1 MSGPGVVPDRLAGL
15 SREQRSQLVEQ
26 LRKRKEKEGAAAAP
40 ESIPRRGNDPG
51 DPGAQIPASFAQE
64 RFWFLDCLEP
74 GNPAFNIPT
83 ALRLTGEISPVLLE
97 AVLGQVV
104 SRHESLRTTFRA
116 RDGQPVQVIA
126 PPGGWVL
133 PQVDLTALPEAA
145 CRAETRRLADREA
158 AYAFHL
164 ERGPLLRATLL
175 RLGPAEHA
183 LLLVMHH
190 IISDGWSMGV
200 LIREI
205 AALSAAVLAS
215 GPAAM
220 PSVLL
225 KTLPELPI
233 QYADFAVWQRGWLT
247 GDELERQLS
256 YWRRQLAGVPE
267 SLALPADRPRPAVPT
282 SRGARAAAVLGPDL
296 TRELTRL
303 ARRHDSTLFMVLL
316 TVFQTLLWRLSAQAD
331 LPVGSP
337 IANRNR
343 VEIEPL
349 IGFFVNTLVLRG
361 DLTGDPSFAVALSR
375 VRRTTL
381 DAYAHQDL
389 PFERLV
395 GELSPER
402 HLAASP
408 LFQVMYALQNL
419 PGGSIDLPGL
429 SLGPLEIEATTA
441 QFDLELNTAES
452 AGRLHTVFTYST
464 ELFDATTVQRW
475 ARSLESLLWA
485 VAGGAGGDERPLAD
499 LPLLGE
505 GERHQ
510 LLLEWN
516 ERSERSHAAEPESV
530 VERFAAQVA
539 RTPDLP
545 ALEMDG
551 ETLTYA
557 ELDRRAGHLAH
568 RLRQLGIGPETT
580 VGLFADRSP
589 ELVVGLLAIWKA
601 GGAYLPLD
609 PGHPEAR
616 LAYML
621 DDSQVEW
628 IAFPG
633 RLASQVP
640 GSVAESRRIEIDPSP
655 LPAASPGH
663 PPSVPPFPGLRDLAY
678 RIYTSGTTGRPK
690 AVLVE
695 HGNLAGTLAAAQEV
709 FAFAP
714 GDRMPCIA
722 SSSFD
727 IFLFELLGPLLAGG
741 TVVLLPLRPTLDLE
755 QLLDELG
762 PRGQATLLHA
772 VPAVMRQVVELARRR
787 SLPAPRLRA
796 LFTGGDAVPADL
808 LADLRAVFPAAR
820 TWVLYGPTEAAIVC
834 TAWPVPPAGP
844 PRSLL
849 GRPLPGAEIHLVAA
863 GSPSPVPVPPGVPGE
878 IWIGGAGVTRGYW
891 QRPELTAEKFVDVDG
906 RRFFRS
912 GDLARRLSDGTLEF
926 LGRGDQQVKV
936 RGFRI
941 EPGEIESCLLR
952 HPEVGEAVV
961 AVRAAPG
968 GDKQLAAY
976 VVRCPGPAA
985 VGDSAEQVAQWQ
997 ALYDETDGR
1006 RETAE
1011 PADPTFDV
1019 EGWNSS
1025 YTGRPIAAGEM
1036 REWIERTVETL
1047 LAWKP
1052 RRVLEIGCGTG
1063 LLLFRVAPHTERY
1076 LATDFSRAV
1085 LDRLRRSLGTEL
1097 PQVELKQAA
1106 ADDWS
1111 AVATAGN
1118 APDTAFDL
1126 VILNSVAQY
1135 FPDAGYLARVLE
1147 RAARTLAP
1155 GGVLFVGDVRSRPLL
1170 AALHASVELFQVPA
1184 GLAAA
1189 EVAELRRRVRRRVA
1203 GEEELAVDPAF
1214 FVALAE
1220 RLPAVRGVSLQLKRG
1235 HAHNEMTR
1243 FRYDAVL
1250 SGDPRKIPSLLA
1262 GAAPARIATLPE
1274 LAGLLA
1280 AEAPD
1285 VLRLAGLPN
1294 ARLAFEAAALELL
1307 GGAGPEIA
1315 TTGELREAA
1324 VARAVPGIDP
1334 EALWETGDRSGY
1346 DVTLTVDPQ
1355 SPVHFGAVLRRRG
1368 SAAREEPAAAAA
1380 TAVAAVSE
1388 APALPWTAFTNDPL
1402 SGKRDRRLIPEL
1414 RRFLRTE
1421 LPDYMVP
1428 AAIVLLDEL
1437 PLTPHGKVDR
1447 AALPEPETPGE
1458 RREPGNAVP
1467 PRTPAE
1473 AAMAALW
1480 REVLG
1485 LDAIDGISS
1494 IGVED
1499 NFFELG
1505 GHSLLAT
1512 QLMARVRDAFR
1523 IEVPLRV
1530 IFETPTVA
1538 GLAQWIEDARQGGTA
1553 PLRVPPL
1560 LPAPR
1565 DRDLPLSFAQ
1575 ERLWFLAQLAPASA
1589 AYNMPSAMR
1598 LTGRLDP
1605 AALAAALSEI
1615 VRRHEALRTV
1625 FRMTAAGGPFQ
1636 VVQPHQPPA
1645 VIPLIDLSALPHAV
1659 RDAESKRLAAGEV
1672 RTPFDLARGPV
1683 VRAVLYRLEA
1693 DPGAEEHALLWTTHH
1708 IASDGWSVGAVFIPE
1723 LAALYAAFSQGI
1735 PSPLPELPIQYADF
1749 AVWQRDWLRDEVLA
1763 AQIAYWR
1770 RQLAGAATL
1779 ELPADRP
1786 RRPVPSAQGASHWLH
1801 LPAVTSERLR
1811 AVSHAAGA
1819 TPFMALHTAFAA
1831 LLCLDTGQHDVV
1843 VGLPVANRSRKEIE
1857 GLIGFFVNTLVL
1869 RTDLSG
1875 DPDYRAAL
1883 ARSRESSLGAFAH
1896 QDLPFERL
1904 VDELGLTRNPFRPP
1918 LLRVLFQLLN
1928 LPSGSREPS
1937 GLTLTPF
1944 ELASETSKFDLVV
1957 NLTEGP
1963 DGLTTMFEYDTDLF
1977 DAATIVR
1984 MSERFGR
1991 MLEAWIDDPARR
2003 LADLPLLSAPERHQL
2018 LVEWNAGLGGDRARR
2033 CLHQIFE
2040 EQVDRAPDAPA
2051 VSMAA
2056 ERLTYREL
2064 DERANRLAH
2073 HLIRS
2078 GVRPGDRVALS
2089 LERSAAM
2096 VAAIL
2101 GVFKAG
2107 AAYVPLDP
2115 AYPAERLA
2123 FALEDSGAKLVITAD
2138 DISAIAAVGA
2148 CSPVRPS
2155 VLTDPSLPAY
2165 VIYTSGSTGRPK
2177 GVVVTHANA
2186 GRLFTATAPWFGF
2199 GPDDVWTLFHSYAF
2213 DFSVWEL
2220 WGALLHGGRLAVV
2233 PFWESRSPEAFY
2245 RLLCD
2250 EKVTVLNQTP
2260 SAFRQLLWAEE
2271 AAAAAGE
2278 LALRWVIFGGEALEP
2293 ASLAP
2298 WFARH
2303 GDRRPRLINMYGITE
2318 TTVHVT
2324 YRPLQAD
2331 DLGRGS
2337 LIGRPIPDLS
2347 LHVLDAHLHPRP
2359 FLVAGEIHVGG
2370 AGLAQG
2376 YLGRPDLTAE
2386 RFVPDPFTG
2395 EPGARLYRSGDLA
2408 RRLPDGD
2415 LEYLGRIDLQVKIRG
2430 FRIELG
2436 EIEAALIAHP
2446 GVREAVVLARETAAG
2461 ERRLVAYA
2469 VRVPGEAL
2477 DAVDLRAFLAERLP
2491 DYMVPAAFVLLD
2503 ELPLTPNGKV
2513 DRRALPSPEDA
2524 GAAPL
2529 SQHVPPRTPLERFL
2543 AGQFRDVLGLPAGR
2557 EVGVH
2562 DDFFA
2567 LGGTSISGAIFIHRL
2582 QAALAAAVPV
2592 VAIFN
2597 HPTVATLAEHL
2608 RDRYA
2613 GAVRRLWREGTAA
2626 GMDELGFDLVDSGFD
2641 SLGISLSREILVPLQ
2656 EGDPDRRPLFCVHPI
2671 GGEAVSYRDLAR
2683 HLDPGQPVYGIQ
2695 SPDPPLT
2702 DLRAMAACY
2711 VDAIREHQPQG
2722 PYRLAGWSMGGVAAY
2737 EMARQ
2742 LAGRGETV
2750 EVLALIDTLA
2760 PALLVG
2766 EADPGGVGMIALFA
2780 AGLAWAHGLDVPAVD
2795 FTGLDEDGALNLV
2808 MSLGREAGLLPPSI
2822 ELAEL
2827 RRLFDRFRANHY
2839 ALYTYTPE
2847 PYAGDLLLFR
2857 ASQRMGEE
2865 EEEATRGWGEL
2876 VTGELRIYDLPGNHY
2891 TLLREEVGALA
2902 ERLRAVL

>member
-1 MSGPGVVPDRLAGL
+1 MSGPGVLADRLAGL
-15 SREQRSQLVEQ
+15 SREQRAQLVEE
-26 LRKRKEKEGAAAAP
+26 LRKRKAKEGAAAA
-40 ESIPRRGNDPG
+40 ESIPRRPPG
-51 DPGAQIPASFAQE
+51 LEPGEPGEAVPASFAQE
-64 RFWFLDCLEP
+64 RLWFLDCLEP

-83 ALRLTGEISPVLLE
+83 ALHLAGEISPALLE
-97 AVLGQVV
+97 AVLSEVV
-104 SRHESLRTTFRA
+104 RRHETLRTTFRE
-116 RDGQPVQVIA
+116 RNGQPVQVIA
-126 PPGGWVL
+126 PPGRWVL
-133 PQVDLTALPEAA
+133 PQIDLAALPEAA
-145 CRAETRRLADREA
+145 RRAEMGVLADREA
-158 AYAFHL
+158 AHVFNL

-175 RLGPAEHA
+175 RLGAAEHA

-205 AALSAAVLAS
+205 AALAAAVLAS
-215 GPAAM
+215 GPAAL
-220 PSVLL
+220 PER
-225 KTLPELPI
+225 LPELPI

-247 GDELERQLS
+247 GEELERQLS

-267 SLALPADRPRPAVPT
+267 SLDLPADRPRPAIPA
-282 SRGARAAAVLGPDL
+282 SHGARAGSILGPEL
-296 TRELTRL
+296 TRELSRL
-303 ARRHDSTLFMVLL
+303 ARRHDSTLFMVIL
-316 TVFQTLLWRLSAQAD
+316 TAFQALLWQLSGQAD
-331 LPVGSP
+331 LPVGAP

-343 VEIEPL
+343 AEVEPL

-361 DLTGDPSFAVALSR
+361 DLTGDPPFAAALAR

-395 GELSPER
+395 VELSPER

-408 LFQVMYALQNL
+408 LFQVLCALQNL
-419 PGGSIDLPGL
+419 PAGSIELPGL
-429 SLGPLEIEATTA
+429 SLASLDLEAAAA
-441 QFDLELNTAES
+441 QFDLDLNAAES
-452 AGRLHTVFTYST
+452 EGRLHTVFTYST
-464 ELFDATTVQRW
+464 ELFDATTIQRW
-475 ARSLESLLWA
+475 ARFLESLLRAA
-485 VAGGAGGDERPLAD
+485 VDDDERPLGA

-505 GERHQ
+505 GERQQ
-510 LLLEWN
+510 LLEEWN
-516 ERSERSHAAEPESV
+516 DTLRTTPPRSV
-530 VERFAAQVA
+530 VERFAAQAA

-545 ALEMDG
+545 ALEMG
-551 ETLTYA
+551 AERLTRLTYG
-557 ELDRRAGHLAH
+557 ELDRRSSHLAD
-568 RLRQLGIGPETT
+568 RLRRLGIGAETT

-589 ELVVGLLAIWKA
+589 ELVIGLLAIWKA

-609 PGHPEAR
+609 PGHPPAR

-621 DDSQVEW
+621 EDSQVEW
-628 IAFPG
+628 IALPR
-633 RLASQVP
+633 RLAGVVP
-640 GSVAESRRIEIDPSP
+640 GSLPDSRQIVIAGDPSP
-655 LPAASPGH
+655 LPLAPSPVRTPSL
-663 PPSVPPFPGLRDLAY
+663 PPRTGEGGWEAGTPRPGDLAY
-678 RIYTSGTTGRPK
+678 QIYTSGTTGRPK

-695 HGNLAGTLAAAQEV
+695 HGNLASTLAAVQET
-709 FAFAP
+709 FGFAP

-762 PRGQATLLHA
+762 TATLLHA

-787 SLPAPRLRA
+787 RLSAPRLRA

-808 LADLRAVFPAAR
+808 LADLRAVFPRAR
-820 TWVLYGPTEAAIVC
+820 SWVLYGPTEAAIVC
-834 TAWPVPPAGP
+834 TAWPVPPGGP

-849 GRPLPGAEIHLVAA
+849 GRPLPGAEIHLFATGEIA
-863 GSPSPVPVPPGVPGE
+863 EHRLPAPVPLGVPGE

-891 QRPELTAEKFVDVDG
+891 RREELTAEKFVTLGG

-912 GDLARRLSDGTLEF
+912 GHLARRLPDGSLEF
-926 LGRGDQQVKV
+926 LGRADQQVKV

-941 EPGEIESCLLR
+941 EPGEIEACLLR

-961 AVRAAPG
+961 VVRAAPG
-968 GDKQLAAY
+968 GEKQLAAY
-976 VVRCPGPAA
+976 VVLA
-985 VGDSAEQVAQWQ
+985 
-997 ALYDETDGR
+997 
-1006 RETAE
+1006 
-1011 PADPTFDV
+1011 
-1019 EGWNSS
+1019 
-1025 YTGRPIAAGEM
+1025 TGRP
-1036 REWIERTVETL
+1036 
-1047 LAWKP
+1047 
-1052 RRVLEIGCGTG
+1052 
-1063 LLLFRVAPHTERY
+1063 
-1076 LATDFSRAV
+1076 
-1085 LDRLRRSLGTEL
+1085 
-1097 PQVELKQAA
+1097 
-1106 ADDWS
+1106 
-1111 AVATAGN
+1111 
-1118 APDTAFDL
+1118 
-1126 VILNSVAQY
+1126 VAQ
-1135 FPDAGYLARVLE
+1135 V
-1147 RAARTLAP
+1147 
-1155 GGVLFVGDVRSRPLL
+1155 
-1170 AALHASVELFQVPA
+1170 
-1184 GLAAA
+1184 
-1189 EVAELRRRVRRRVA
+1189 
-1203 GEEELAVDPAF
+1203 
-1214 FVALAE
+1214 
-1220 RLPAVRGVSLQLKRG
+1220 
-1235 HAHNEMTR
+1235 
-1243 FRYDAVL
+1243 
-1250 SGDPRKIPSLLA
+1250 
-1262 GAAPARIATLPE
+1262 
-1274 LAGLLA
+1274 
-1280 AEAPD
+1280 
-1285 VLRLAGLPN
+1285 
-1294 ARLAFEAAALELL
+1294 
-1307 GGAGPEIA
+1307 
-1315 TTGELREAA
+1315 
-1324 VARAVPGIDP
+1324 
-1334 EALWETGDRSGY
+1334 
-1346 DVTLTVDPQ
+1346 
-1355 SPVHFGAVLRRRG
+1355 
-1368 SAAREEPAAAAA
+1368 
-1380 TAVAAVSE
+1380 
-1388 APALPWTAFTNDPL
+1388 
-1402 SGKRDRRLIPEL
+1402 IPEL
-1414 RRFLRTE
+1414 RRFLQAE

-1428 AAIVLLDEL
+1428 AAIVLLDSL
-1437 PLTPHGKVDR
+1437 PLTAHGKVDR
-1447 AALPEPETPGE
+1447 AALPEPEAARGE
-1458 RREPGNAVP
+1458 RREPGSAVP

-1473 AAMAALW
+1473 ATMAELW

-1485 LDAIDGISS
+1485 LDASAAV
-1494 IGVED
+1494 GVEES
-1499 NFFELG
+1499 FFDLG

-1512 QLMARVRDAFR
+1512 QLMSRVRDAFR
-1523 IEVPLRV
+1523 IEVPLRIV
-1530 IFETPTVA
+1530 FETPTVA
-1538 GLAQWIEDARQGGTA
+1538 GLVLWIEHARQTGAA

-1560 LPAPR
+1560 RPAPR

-1598 LTGRLDP
+1598 LTGRLDR
-1605 AALAAALSEI
+1605 AALAAALAEV

-1636 VVQPHQPPA
+1636 VVQAHQPPS
-1645 VIPLIDLSALPHAV
+1645 VPLIDLSALPREV
-1659 RDAESKRLAAGEV
+1659 RDAESRRLAGREV
-1672 RTPFDLARGPV
+1672 MTPFDLARGPL
-1683 VRAVLYRLEA
+1683 VRAALYRLDEQ
-1693 DPGAEEHALLWTTHH
+1693 AEEHALLWTTHH

-1723 LAALYAAFSQGI
+1723 LAALYAAFAQGL

-1763 AQIAYWR
+1763 AQITYWR

-1801 LPAVTSERLR
+1801 LTAVTTARLR
-1811 AVSHAAGA
+1811 TLAHAGSA

-1831 LLCLDTGQHDVV
+1831 LLSLDTGQTDVV

-1875 DPDYRAAL
+1875 NPDYRVAL
-1883 ARSRESSLGAFAH
+1883 ARSREVSLGAFAH

-1918 LLRVLFQLLN
+1918 LLRALFQLLN

-1937 GLTLTPF
+1937 GLTLAPF

-1963 DGLTTMFEYDTDLF
+1963 DGLTMMFEYDTDLF
-1977 DAATIVR
+1977 DAATVVR
-1984 MSERFGR
+1984 LGDRFGR
-1991 MLEAWIDDPARR
+1991 LLEAWIGDPARR
-2003 LADLPLLSAPERHQL
+2003 LAELPLLSAAERQQL
-2018 LVEWNAGLGGDRARR
+2018 LVEWNAETREDRPRR
-2033 CLHQIFE
+2033 CLHRRFE

-2051 VSMAA
+2051 VSMGS

-2073 HLIRS
+2073 HLLAR
-2078 GVRPGDRVALS
+2078 GVRPGDRVALR
-2089 LERSAAM
+2089 LERSAGM

-2101 GVFKAG
+2101 AVLKTG

-2123 FALEDSGAKLVITAD
+2123 FALEDSGATLEITAAD
-2138 DISAIAAVGA
+2138 LEDAAIAG
-2148 CSPVRPS
+2148 CRTDRPS
-2155 VLTDPSLPAY
+2155 VPADPGFPAY

-2177 GVVVTHANA
+2177 GVVVTHANVD
-2186 GRLFTATAPWFGF
+2186 RLFTATAPWFGF
-2199 GPDDVWTLFHSYAF
+2199 GADDVWTLFHSYAF
-2213 DFSVWEL
+2213 DFSVWEI
-2220 WGALLHGGRLAVV
+2220 WGPLLHGGRLAVV
-2233 PFWESRSPEAFY
+2233 PFWESRSPEGFY
-2245 RLLCD
+2245 QLLCD

-2271 AAAAAGE
+2271 AAASPGK
-2278 LALRWVIFGGEALEP
+2278 LSLRWVIFGGEALEP

-2303 GDRRPRLINMYGITE
+2303 GDEEPRLINMYGITE

-2324 YRPLQAD
+2324 FRPLRAGDLD

-2347 LHVLDAHLHPRP
+2347 LQVLDSNLQPRP

-2386 RFVPDPFTG
+2386 RFVPDPFTRR
-2395 EPGARLYRSGDLA
+2395 PGARLYRSGDLA

-2436 EIEAALIAHP
+2436 EIEAALTAHP
-2446 GVREAVVLARETAAG
+2446 AVREAVVLAREAAAG

-2469 VRVPGEAL
+2469 VRVPGVDLDNL
-2477 DAVDLRAFLAERLP
+2477 DAAVLRAFLAERLP
-2491 DYMVPAAFVLLD
+2491 DYMLPSAFVLLD

-2513 DRRALPSPEDA
+2513 DRKALPAPEDA
-2524 GAAPL
+2524 GAARL
-2529 SQHVPPRTPLERFL
+2529 SQYVPPRTPLERFL
-2543 AGQFRDVLGLPAGR
+2543 AEQFRDVLGLPADR
-2557 EVGVH
+2557 EIGVH

-2608 RDRYA
+2608 RDRHA
-2613 GAVRRLWREGTAA
+2613 GAV
-2626 GMDELGFDLVDSGFD
+2626 
-2641 SLGISLSREILVPLQ
+2641 LSREILVPLQ
-2656 EGDPDRRPLFCVHPI
+2656 EGSPDRRPLFCVHPI
-2671 GGEAVSYRDLAR
+2671 GGEAVSYRELAR

-2702 DLRAMAACY
+2702 DLRDMAACY
-2711 VDAIREHQPQG
+2711 LAAVRKHQPQG

-2742 LAGRGETV
+2742 LAEQGETV

-2760 PALLVG
+2760 PALLAG

-2780 AGLAWAHGLDVPAVD
+2780 AGLAWAHGLDVPTVD
-2795 FTGLDEDGALNLV
+2795 FTGLDEDGALTLV
-2808 MSLGREAGLLPPSI
+2808 MSLGREAGLLPPSV

-2839 ALYTYTPE
+2839 ALYTYQPD
-2847 PYAGDLLLFR
+2847 PYPGDLLLFR
-2857 ASQRMGEE
+2857 AAQRMGEE

-2902 ERLRAVL
+2902 ERLQAVL

>member
-1 MSGPGVVPDRLAGL
+1 MSGPGVLPDRLAGL
-15 SREQRSQLVEQ
+15 SREQRAELVEE
-26 LRKRKEKEGAAAAP
+26 LRKRRAREGAAAAP
-40 ESIPRRGNDPG
+40 ESIPRRPPGLDPG
-51 DPGAQIPASFAQE
+51 DPVPASFAQE
-64 RFWFLDCLEP
+64 RLWFLDCLEP

-83 ALRLTGEISPVLLE
+83 ALHLAGEISPVLLE
-97 AVLGQVV
+97 AVLGEVV
-104 SRHESLRTTFRA
+104 RRHETLRTTFRESG
-116 RDGQPVQVIA
+116 GQPVQVIA
-126 PPGGWVL
+126 PPGRWVL
-133 PQVDLTALPEAA
+133 PQIDLAGLPATAR
-145 CRAETRRLADREA
+145 RAELRVLADREA
-158 AYAFHL
+158 AHAFDL

-175 RLGPAEHA
+175 RLGAAEHA

-205 AALSAAVLAS
+205 AALAAAVLAS
-215 GPAAM
+215 GRAAL
-220 PSVLL
+220 PSALSAA
-225 KTLPELPI
+225 LPELPI

-247 GDELERQLS
+247 GSELERQLS
-256 YWRRQLAGVPE
+256 YWRSQLAGVPK
-267 SLALPADRPRPAVPT
+267 SLDLPADRPRPAVPA
-282 SRGARAAAVLGPDL
+282 SHGARAGSILGPEL
-296 TRELTRL
+296 TRELSRL
-303 ARRHDSTLFMVLL
+303 ARRLDSTLFMVIL
-316 TVFQTLLWRLSAQAD
+316 TAFQALLWRLSGQAD

-343 VEIEPL
+343 AEIEPL

-361 DLTGDPSFAVALSR
+361 DLTGDPSFAAALAR

-395 GELSPER
+395 VELSPER

-408 LFQVMYALQNL
+408 LFQVLCALQNL
-419 PGGSIDLPGL
+419 PGGSIELPGL
-429 SLGPLEIEATTA
+429 SLASLDLEAAAA
-441 QFDLELNTAES
+441 QFDLDLNAAES
-452 AGRLHTVFTYST
+452 EGRLHTVLTYST
-464 ELFDATTVQRW
+464 ALFDATTIRRW
-475 ARSLESLLWA
+475 ARSLESLLGAA
-485 VAGGAGGDERPLAD
+485 VDDDERPLGA

-510 LLLEWN
+510 LLEEWN
-516 ERSERSHAAEPESV
+516 DTFRTAAPQSV

-545 ALEMDG
+545 ALEMG
-551 ETLTYA
+551 TERLTYA
-557 ELDRRAGHLAH
+557 ELDRRSSHLAD
-568 RLRQLGIGPETT
+568 RLRRRGIGAETT

-589 ELVVGLLAIWKA
+589 ELVIGLLAIWKA
-601 GGAYLPLD
+601 GGACLPLD
-609 PGHPEAR
+609 PGHPPAR

-621 DDSQVEW
+621 HDSQVEW
-628 IAFPG
+628 LALPG
-633 RLASQVP
+633 RLADRAP
-640 GSVAESRRIEIDPSP
+640 ESMPEPRRIVIDGPH
-655 LPAASPGH
+655 LPASPEEDGKADGT
-663 PPSVPPFPGLRDLAY
+663 PCLSDLAY
-678 RIYTSGTTGRPK
+678 QIYTSGTTGRPK

-695 HGNLAGTLAAAQEV
+695 HGNLASTLAAVQET
-709 FAFAP
+709 FGFAP

-755 QLLDELG
+755 QLLAELG
-762 PRGQATLLHA
+762 TATLLHA

-787 SLPAPRLRA
+787 RLSAPRLRA
-796 LFTGGDAVPADL
+796 LLTGGDAVPADL
-808 LADLRAVFPAAR
+808 LADLRAVFPQAR
-820 TWVLYGPTEAAIVC
+820 SWVLYGPTEAAIVC
-834 TAWPVPPAGP
+834 TAWPVPPGGP

-849 GRPLPGAEIHLVAA
+849 GRPLPGAEIHLCATGEIPA
-863 GSPSPVPVPPGVPGE
+863 HRLPVPVPVGVPGE
-878 IWIGGAGVTRGYW
+878 IWIGGAGVARGYW
-891 QRPELTAEKFVDVDG
+891 RREELTAEKLVTLGG

-912 GDLARRLSDGTLEF
+912 GDLGRRLADGSLEF
-926 LGRGDQQVKV
+926 LGRADQQVKV

-941 EPGEIESCLLR
+941 EPGEIEACLLR
-952 HPEVGEAVV
+952 HPAVEEAVV
-961 AVRAAPG
+961 AVRAAFG
-968 GDKQLAAY
+968 GEKQLAAY
-976 VVRCPGPAA
+976 VVPK
-985 VGDSAEQVAQWQ
+985 
-997 ALYDETDGR
+997 
-1006 RETAE
+1006 
-1011 PADPTFDV
+1011 
-1019 EGWNSS
+1019 EG
-1025 YTGRPIAAGEM
+1025 
-1036 REWIERTVETL
+1036 
-1047 LAWKP
+1047 
-1052 RRVLEIGCGTG
+1052 
-1063 LLLFRVAPHTERY
+1063 
-1076 LATDFSRAV
+1076 
-1085 LDRLRRSLGTEL
+1085 
-1097 PQVELKQAA
+1097 
-1106 ADDWS
+1106 
-1111 AVATAGN
+1111 
-1118 APDTAFDL
+1118 
-1126 VILNSVAQY
+1126 
-1135 FPDAGYLARVLE
+1135 
-1147 RAARTLAP
+1147 RAA
-1155 GGVLFVGDVRSRPLL
+1155 
-1170 AALHASVELFQVPA
+1170 
-1184 GLAAA
+1184 
-1189 EVAELRRRVRRRVA
+1189 
-1203 GEEELAVDPAF
+1203 
-1214 FVALAE
+1214 
-1220 RLPAVRGVSLQLKRG
+1220 
-1235 HAHNEMTR
+1235 
-1243 FRYDAVL
+1243 
-1250 SGDPRKIPSLLA
+1250 
-1262 GAAPARIATLPE
+1262 
-1274 LAGLLA
+1274 
-1280 AEAPD
+1280 
-1285 VLRLAGLPN
+1285 
-1294 ARLAFEAAALELL
+1294 
-1307 GGAGPEIA
+1307 
-1315 TTGELREAA
+1315 
-1324 VARAVPGIDP
+1324 
-1334 EALWETGDRSGY
+1334 
-1346 DVTLTVDPQ
+1346 
-1355 SPVHFGAVLRRRG
+1355 PV
-1368 SAAREEPAAAAA
+1368 
-1380 TAVAAVSE
+1380 
-1388 APALPWTAFTNDPL
+1388 
-1402 SGKRDRRLIPEL
+1402 IPEL
-1414 RRFLRTE
+1414 RRFLQAE

-1428 AAIVLLDEL
+1428 AAIVPLDSL
-1437 PLTPHGKVDR
+1437 PLTAHGKVDR
-1447 AALPEPETPGE
+1447 AALPEPELLRGE
-1458 RREPGNAVP
+1458 RREPGSAVP

-1473 AAMAALW
+1473 ATMAELW

-1485 LDAIDGISS
+1485 LDASAAV
-1494 IGVED
+1494 GVEES
-1499 NFFELG
+1499 FFDLG

-1512 QLMARVRDAFR
+1512 QLMSRVRDAFR
-1523 IEVPLRV
+1523 IEVPLRI

-1538 GLAQWIEDARQGGTA
+1538 GLALWIEHARQTGAA

-1560 LPAPR
+1560 RPAPR
-1565 DRDLPLSFAQ
+1565 GRDLPLSFAQ

-1598 LTGRLDP
+1598 LTGRLDR

-1625 FRMTAAGGPFQ
+1625 FHMTAAGGPFQ
-1636 VVQPHQPPA
+1636 VIQAHQPPP
-1645 VIPLIDLSALPHAV
+1645 VPLIDLAALPPGM
-1659 RDAESKRLAAGEV
+1659 RDAESRRLAGREV
-1672 RTPFDLARGPV
+1672 MTPFDLARGPL
-1683 VRAVLYRLEA
+1683 VRAALYRLDERA
-1693 DPGAEEHALLWTTHH
+1693 AEHALLWTTHH
-1708 IASDGWSVGAVFIPE
+1708 IASDGWSVGAVFVPE
-1723 LAALYAAFSQGI
+1723 LAALYAAFAQGL

-1786 RRPVPSAQGASHWLH
+1786 RRPVPSAQGASHWLR

-1811 AVSHAAGA
+1811 AIAHAESA

-1831 LLCLDTGQHDVV
+1831 LLSLDTGQTDVV

-1875 DPDYRAAL
+1875 DPDYRTAL
-1883 ARSRESSLGAFAH
+1883 ARSREVSLGAFAH

-1918 LLRVLFQLLN
+1918 LLRALFQLLN

-1937 GLTLTPF
+1937 GLTLAPF

-1984 MSERFGR
+1984 LGDRFGR

-2003 LADLPLLSAPERHQL
+2003 LADLPLLSAAERQQL
-2018 LVEWNAGLGGDRARR
+2018 LIEWNAEIQDARPRR
-2033 CLHQIFE
+2033 CLHRRFE

-2051 VSMAA
+2051 VSMGA

-2073 HLIRS
+2073 HLLAR
-2078 GVRPGDRVALS
+2078 GVRPGDRIALR
-2089 LERSAAM
+2089 LERSTGL

-2101 GVFKAG
+2101 AVLKTG

-2123 FALEDSGAKLVITAD
+2123 FALEDSGATLEITAED
-2138 DISAIAAVGA
+2138 FENATIADRSPERPAVPA
-2148 CSPVRPS
+2148 
-2155 VLTDPSLPAY
+2155 DPGLPAY

-2177 GVVVTHANA
+2177 GVVVTHANVD
-2186 GRLFTATAPWFGF
+2186 RLFTATAPWFGF
-2199 GPDDVWTLFHSYAF
+2199 GADDVWTLFHSYAF

-2220 WGALLHGGRLAVV
+2220 WGPLLHGGRLAVV
-2233 PFWESRSPEAFY
+2233 PFWESRSPEGFY

-2271 AAAAAGE
+2271 AAASRGD
-2278 LALRWVIFGGEALEP
+2278 LSLRWVIFGGEALEP
-2293 ASLAP
+2293 AGLAP

-2303 GDRRPRLINMYGITE
+2303 GDERPRLINMYGITE

-2324 YRPLQAD
+2324 FRPLRAD
-2331 DLGRGS
+2331 DSGRGS

-2347 LHVLDAHLHPRP
+2347 LHVLDAHLQPRP

-2436 EIEAALIAHP
+2436 EIEAALAAHP
-2446 GVREAVVLARETAAG
+2446 AVREAVVLARETTGG

-2469 VRVPGEAL
+2469 VRVPG
-2477 DAVDLRAFLAERLP
+2477 DAVEAATLRASLAKRLP
-2491 DYMVPAAFVLLD
+2491 DYMLPSAFVLLD

-2513 DRRALPSPEDA
+2513 DRKALPSPEDA

-2529 SQHVPPRTPLERFL
+2529 SRHVPPRTPLERFL
-2543 AGQFRDVLGLPAGR
+2543 AECFRDVLGLPADR
-2557 EVGVH
+2557 EIGVH

-2582 QAALAAAVPV
+2582 QAALATAVPV

-2597 HPTVATLAEHL
+2597 HPTVAALAEHL
-2608 RDRYA
+2608 RQDSDRDSP
-2613 GAVRRLWREGTAA
+2613 G
-2626 GMDELGFDLVDSGFD
+2626 VDS
-2641 SLGISLSREILVPLQ
+2641 IALSREILVPLQ
-2656 EGDPDRRPLFCVHPI
+2656 EGDPHRRPLFCVHPI

-2702 DLRAMAACY
+2702 DLREMAACY
-2711 VDAIREHQPQG
+2711 LDAIRRHQPQG

-2742 LAGRGETV
+2742 LAEQGETV

-2766 EADPGGVGMIALFA
+2766 EADPDGVGMIALFA

-2795 FTGLDEDGALNLV
+2795 FTGLDEDGALTLV

-2839 ALYTYTPE
+2839 ALYTYKPD
-2847 PYAGDLLLFR
+2847 PYPGDLLLFR
-2857 ASQRMGEE
+2857 ASIQMGEE
-2865 EEEATRGWGEL
+2865 EEEGTRGWGEL

-2902 ERLRAVL
+2902 ERLQAVL

>member
-1 MSGPGVVPDRLAGL
+1 MSGAGVLPDRLAGL
-15 SREQRSQLVEQ
+15 SREQRAQLVEE
-26 LRKRKEKEGAAAAP
+26 LRKRKGKVGAAAAP
-40 ESIPRRGNDPG
+40 ESIPRRPSGLDWV
-51 DPGAQIPASFAQE
+51 PASFAQE

-83 ALRLTGEISPVLLE
+83 ALHLAGEISPVLLE
-97 AVLGQVV
+97 AVLGEVV
-104 SRHESLRTTFRA
+104 RRHETLRTTFRE
-116 RDGQPVQVIA
+116 RQGQPVQIIA
-126 PPGGWVL
+126 PPGRWVL
-133 PQVDLTALPEAA
+133 PQIDLTALPEAA
-145 CRAETRRLADREA
+145 RPAEMRRLADREA
-158 AYAFHL
+158 AHAFDL
-164 ERGPLLRATLL
+164 ARGPLLRATLL
-175 RLGPAEHA
+175 RLGTAEHA

-205 AALSAAVLAS
+205 AALSEAVLAS
-215 GPAAM
+215 GPAALH
-220 PSVLL
+220 SI
-225 KTLPELPI
+225 LPELPV

-247 GDELERQLS
+247 GSELERQLS
-256 YWRRQLAGVPE
+256 YWRRQLAGAPE
-267 SLALPADRPRPAVPT
+267 SLDLPADRPRPAVT
-282 SRGARAAAVLGPDL
+282 ASHGARAASILGPEL
-296 TRELTRL
+296 TRELSRL
-303 ARRHDSTLFMVLL
+303 ARRYDSTLFMVIL
-316 TVFQTLLWRLSAQAD
+316 TAFQALLWRLSGQAD

-343 VEIEPL
+343 AETEPL

-361 DLTGDPSFAVALSR
+361 DLKGDPSFAAALAR

-395 GELSPER
+395 VELSPER

-408 LFQVMYALQNL
+408 LFQVLCALQNL
-419 PGGSIDLPGL
+419 PGASIELPGL
-429 SLGPLEIEATTA
+429 SLASLELETA
-441 QFDLELNTAES
+441 AAHFDLELNAAES
-452 AGRLHTVFTYST
+452 EGRLHTELTYST
-464 ELFDATTVQRW
+464 ELFDATTIRRW
-475 ARSLESLLWA
+475 ARSLEGLLGAA
-485 VAGGAGGDERPLAD
+485 VDDGERPLGA

-505 GERHQ
+505 GERQQ
-510 LLLEWN
+510 LLAEWN
-516 ERSERSHAAEPESV
+516 DTHRTAEPRTV

-545 ALEMDG
+545 ALEMGD
-551 ETLTYA
+551 EKLTYA
-557 ELDRRAGHLAH
+557 ELDHRSSHLAD
-568 RLRQLGIGPETT
+568 RLRRLGIGPETT

-589 ELVVGLLAIWKA
+589 ELVIGLLAIWKA
-601 GGAYLPLD
+601 GDAYLPLD
-609 PGHPEAR
+609 PGHPPAR

-621 DDSQVEW
+621 EDSQVEW
-628 IAFPG
+628 IALPG
-633 RLASQVP
+633 RLADLAPDSVP
-640 GSVAESRRIEIDPSP
+640 ESRRILIDGDDPSP
-655 LPAASPGH
+655 LPLERGVGGEGGWEAATPH
-663 PPSVPPFPGLRDLAY
+663 LNDLAY
-678 RIYTSGTTGRPK
+678 QIYTSGTTGRPK

-695 HGNLAGTLAAAQEV
+695 HGNLASTLAAVQET
-709 FAFAP
+709 FGFAP

-755 QLLDELG
+755 QLLDNLG
-762 PRGQATLLHA
+762 AATLLHA

-787 SLPAPRLRA
+787 RLSAPRLRA

-808 LADLRAVFPAAR
+808 LADLRAVFPQAR
-820 TWVLYGPTEAAIVC
+820 SWVLYGPTEAAIVC
-834 TAWPVPPAGP
+834 TAWPVPPIGP

-849 GRPLPGAEIHLVAA
+849 GRPLPGAEIHLFAA
-863 GSPSPVPVPPGVPGE
+863 AETSESRLPVPVPLGVPGE

-891 QRPELTAEKFVDVDG
+891 RREEMTAEKFVTVDG

-912 GDLARRLSDGTLEF
+912 GDLARRLPDGTLEF
-926 LGRGDQQVKV
+926 LGRADQQVKV

-941 EPGEIESCLLR
+941 EPGEIEACLLR
-952 HPEVGEAVV
+952 HPAVGEAVV
-961 AVRAAPG
+961 DVRDAPG

-976 VVRCPGPAA
+976 VVACPGKAPAENPAA
-985 VGDSAEQVAQWQ
+985 QV
-997 ALYDETDGR
+997 
-1006 RETAE
+1006 
-1011 PADPTFDV
+1011 
-1019 EGWNSS
+1019 
-1025 YTGRPIAAGEM
+1025 
-1036 REWIERTVETL
+1036 
-1047 LAWKP
+1047 
-1052 RRVLEIGCGTG
+1052 
-1063 LLLFRVAPHTERY
+1063 
-1076 LATDFSRAV
+1076 
-1085 LDRLRRSLGTEL
+1085 
-1097 PQVELKQAA
+1097 
-1106 ADDWS
+1106 
-1111 AVATAGN
+1111 
-1118 APDTAFDL
+1118 
-1126 VILNSVAQY
+1126 
-1135 FPDAGYLARVLE
+1135 
-1147 RAARTLAP
+1147 
-1155 GGVLFVGDVRSRPLL
+1155 
-1170 AALHASVELFQVPA
+1170 
-1184 GLAAA
+1184 
-1189 EVAELRRRVRRRVA
+1189 
-1203 GEEELAVDPAF
+1203 
-1214 FVALAE
+1214 
-1220 RLPAVRGVSLQLKRG
+1220 
-1235 HAHNEMTR
+1235 
-1243 FRYDAVL
+1243 
-1250 SGDPRKIPSLLA
+1250 
-1262 GAAPARIATLPE
+1262 
-1274 LAGLLA
+1274 
-1280 AEAPD
+1280 
-1285 VLRLAGLPN
+1285 
-1294 ARLAFEAAALELL
+1294 
-1307 GGAGPEIA
+1307 
-1315 TTGELREAA
+1315 
-1324 VARAVPGIDP
+1324 
-1334 EALWETGDRSGY
+1334 
-1346 DVTLTVDPQ
+1346 
-1355 SPVHFGAVLRRRG
+1355 
-1368 SAAREEPAAAAA
+1368 
-1380 TAVAAVSE
+1380 
-1388 APALPWTAFTNDPL
+1388 
-1402 SGKRDRRLIPEL
+1402 IPEL
-1414 RRFLRTE
+1414 RRFLQAE

-1428 AAIVLLDEL
+1428 AAIVLLDSL
-1437 PLTPHGKVDR
+1437 PLTAHGKVDR
-1447 AALPEPETPGE
+1447 AALPEPETARGE
-1458 RREPGNAVP
+1458 RREPGSAVL

-1473 AAMAALW
+1473 ATMAELW

-1485 LDAIDGISS
+1485 LDASAAV
-1494 IGVED
+1494 GVED

-1512 QLMARVRDAFR
+1512 QLMSRVRDAFR

-1538 GLAQWIEDARQGGTA
+1538 GLALWIEHARQTGAA

-1560 LPAPR
+1560 RPVPR

-1598 LTGRLDP
+1598 LTGRLDR
-1605 AALAAALSEI
+1605 AALAAALAEI

-1625 FRMTAAGGPFQ
+1625 FHMTAAGGPFQ
-1636 VVQPHQPPA
+1636 VVQAHQPPA
-1645 VIPLIDLSALPHAV
+1645 VPLIDLSALPHGV
-1659 RDAESKRLAAGEV
+1659 RGAESRRLAAQEV
-1672 RTPFDLARGPV
+1672 MTPFDLARGPL
-1683 VRAVLYRLEA
+1683 VRAALYRL
-1693 DPGAEEHALLWTTHH
+1693 DQKAEEHALLWTTHH

-1723 LAALYAAFSQGI
+1723 LAALYAAVAQGL

-1763 AQIAYWR
+1763 AQITYWR

-1801 LPAVTSERLR
+1801 LPAVTTARVR
-1811 AVSHAAGA
+1811 TIAHAEGA

-1831 LLCLDTGQHDVV
+1831 LLCLDTGQSDVV

-1869 RTDLSG
+1869 RTDLTG
-1875 DPDYRAAL
+1875 DPDYRVAL
-1883 ARSRESSLGAFAH
+1883 ARSREVSLGAFAH
-1896 QDLPFERL
+1896 QDLPFEKL

-1937 GLTLTPF
+1937 GLTLAPF

-1984 MSERFGR
+1984 LGDRFGR

-2018 LVEWNAGLGGDRARR
+2018 LAEWNVEMGEDRPRR
-2033 CLHQIFE
+2033 CLHRLFE
-2040 EQVDRAPDAPA
+2040 DQADRAPDAPA
-2051 VSMAA
+2051 VSMGS

-2073 HLIRS
+2073 HLLAS
-2078 GVRPGDRVALS
+2078 GVRPGDRVALR
-2089 LERSAAM
+2089 LERSAGM
-2096 VAAIL
+2096 VAAVL
-2101 GVFKAG
+2101 AVLKTG

-2123 FALEDSGAKLVITAD
+2123 FALEDSGATLEITAAD
-2138 DISAIAAVGA
+2138 LDAAANASSERPMVSDIPA
-2148 CSPVRPS
+2148 
-2155 VLTDPSLPAY
+2155 DPSLPAY

-2177 GVVVTHANA
+2177 GVVVTHANVD
-2186 GRLFTATAPWFGF
+2186 RLFTATAPWFGF

-2233 PFWESRSPEAFY
+2233 PFWESRSPEGFY

-2271 AAAAAGE
+2271 AAPSAGE
-2278 LALRWVIFGGEALEP
+2278 LALHWVIFGGEALEP

-2303 GDRRPRLINMYGITE
+2303 GDERPRLVNMYGITE

-2324 YRPLQAD
+2324 FRPLRAG

-2347 LHVLDAHLHPRP
+2347 LHVLDAHLQPRP

-2376 YLGRPDLTAE
+2376 YLGRPELTAE
-2386 RFVPDPFTG
+2386 RFVPDPFTN

-2436 EIEAALIAHP
+2436 EIEAALAAHP
-2446 GVREAVVLARETAAG
+2446 AVREAVVLAREAASG

-2469 VRVPGEAL
+2469 VRVPGDDLGSL
-2477 DAVDLRAFLAERLP
+2477 DAATLRAFLAERLP
-2491 DYMVPAAFVLLD
+2491 DYMLPSAFVLLD

-2529 SQHVPPRTPLERFL
+2529 SRHVPPRTPLERFL
-2543 AGQFRDVLGLPAGR
+2543 AEQFRDVLGLPADR
-2557 EVGVH
+2557 EIGVH

-2608 RDRYA
+2608 RQ
-2613 GAVRRLWREGTAA
+2613 
-2626 GMDELGFDLVDSGFD
+2626 DSEFD
-2641 SLGISLSREILVPLQ
+2641 SLSISLSREILVPLQ
-2656 EGDPDRRPLFCVHPI
+2656 EGSPDRRPLFCVHPI

-2702 DLRAMAACY
+2702 DLRDMAACY
-2711 VDAIREHQPQG
+2711 LAAIRQHQPQG

-2742 LAGRGETV
+2742 LVEQGETV

-2760 PALLVG
+2760 PALLAG

-2780 AGLAWAHGLDVPAVD
+2780 AGLAWAHGLAVPAVD
-2795 FTGLDEDGALNLV
+2795 FSGLDEDGALTLV

-2839 ALYTYTPE
+2839 ALYTYKPD
-2847 PYAGDLLLFR
+2847 PYSGDLLLFR

-2902 ERLRAVL
+2902 ERLDGILRVA